1 MGIEN
6 GIKPI
11 TLPPIGIMSGPI
23 FPWVIWM
30 IRTSRNK
37 RIFEN
42 RVAQPEEMLT
52 QAITVAREWQE
63 AQDTPVSSQ
72 QNRSQPPRAQI
83 SQSKITCKSDAA
95 SARRHE
101 KGGIWMDD
109 LYKSKQNWAK
119 DLRSLKM

>member
-1 MGIEN
+1 MGIEK

-23 FPWVIWM
+23 FPWVIRM

-42 RVAQPEEMLT
+42 RVAQPEEILT
-52 QAITVAREWQE
+52 QAIIAAREWQE
-63 AQDTPVSSQ
+63 AQDTPVCSQ

-95 SARRHE
+95 WREDTKRAE
-101 KGGIWMDD
+101 FG
-109 LYKSKQNWAK
+109 
-119 DLRSLKM
+119 